1 MILTWNINDECFFK
15 LLTAIGLGRLTLQVM
30 AGNTEDNIRQQQDIQ
45 QRQREEQLRQTMQ
58 PETDVRLL
66 CVYKVN
72 VLMKR
77 LISLWAMTISNRVLP
92 LTKWF

>member
-1 MILTWNINDECFFK
+1 
-15 LLTAIGLGRLTLQVM
+15 M

>member
-1 MILTWNINDECFFK
+1 MSIKNNKLDVFK
-15 LLTAIGLGRLTLQVM
+15 QKNLIALAPM

>member
-1 MILTWNINDECFFK
+1 MNVFFK

>member
-1 MILTWNINDECFFK
+1 MNVFFK

-30 AGNTEDNIRQQQDIQ
+30 AVNTKDNIRQQQDIQ

>member
-1 MILTWNINDECFFK
+1 MMNVFFK

-30 AGNTEDNIRQQQDIQ
+30 AVNTKDNIRQQQDIQ

>member
-15 LLTAIGLGRLTLQVM
+15 LLTAIGLGTLTLQVM
-30 AGNTEDNIRQQQDIQ
+30 AVNTEDNIRQQQDIQ

>member
-30 AGNTEDNIRQQQDIQ
+30 AVNTEDNIRQQQDIQ

>member
-1 MILTWNINDECFFK
+1 MNVFFK
-15 LLTAIGLGRLTLQVM
+15 LLTAIGLGTLTLQVM
-30 AGNTEDNIRQQQDIQ
+30 AVNTKDNIRQQQDIQ
-45 QRQREEQLRQTMQ
+45 QRQREEQLRQTMR

-92 LTKWF
+92 LTKWV

>member
-1 MILTWNINDECFFK
+1 MMNVFFK